1 MISDGIFGNNYL
13 KESEVYMKNPI
24 FSCIL
29 ILLSLVII
37 AALPTEN
44 DLEIYSDTLRLHI
57 LAASDTAEDQNLKL
71 ALRDGILSEYGERLS
86 DFESVEGAKSELPL
100 LLSDIESY
108 SQSFIE
114 ARGFDYPVKATIS
127 EEWYETRDYG
137 EFSLPCGYY
146 SSLRVIIGEGEG
158 ENWWCVLY
166 PPLCLDMSKS
176 NLYSESEEALIM
188 GKYKLKFKILELASE
203 LCR

>member
-1 MISDGIFGNNYL
+1 MTG
-13 KESEVYMKNPI
+13 KEGEVYMKNTI
-24 FSCIL
+24 FSCCL
-29 ILLSLVII
+29 ILLALII
-37 AALPTEN
+37 IGALPTEN
-44 DLEIYSDTLRLHI
+44 DFEIYSDTVRLHI
-57 LAASDTAEDQNLKL
+57 LAASNEEKDQNLKL
-71 ALRDGILSEYGERLS
+71 ELRDGILSKYGERLS
-86 DFESVEGAKSELPL
+86 RFDSVEGAKEELIQ

-108 SQSFIE
+108 SEDFIE
-114 ARGFDYPVKATIS
+114 ARGFDYKVKATIS

-137 EFSLPCGYY
+137 DFSLPSGYY

-176 NLYSESEEALIM
+176 NLYTESEEGLVM
-188 GKYKLKFKILELASE
+188 GKYKIKFKLLELASE

>member
-86 DFESVEGAKSELPL
+86 DFESVEGAKSELTL